1 MGFPR
6 WTTGPLPIASA
17 PELARY
23 ALDAILPP
31 RCLAC
36 GAQIAEQGALCAG
49 CWSDVRFIAGTV
61 CTYCGLPLETWLDG
75 PSDEGADTHEPIC
88 EHCIDQPP
96 IYETARAPLRYE
108 ATARRLILSYKHRDR
123 IEGARAFAR
132 WMVGCAGEMLSRDPL
147 LIPVPLHRW
156 RLLGRGYNQSG
167 LLAGHIARLTGLRC
181 LTSVLTK
188 RKGTASQQGLSA
200 NARRENITAGVF
212 SVTRSGARL
221 LRGRNVVLID
231 DVLTTGATVN
241 ACADVLLSSK
251 AERVD
256 VLTLARVVRDEG
268 MHI

>member
-1 MGFPR
+1 M
-6 WTTGPLPIASA
+6 
-17 PELARY
+17 ARY

-61 CTYCGLPLETWLDG
+61 CGYCGIPLDAPLEE
-75 PSDEGADTHEPIC
+75 PSDDGVDRSEFLC
-88 EHCIDQPP
+88 EHCTDQPP
-96 IYETARAPLRYE
+96 VYETARAPLRYE

-123 IEGARAFAR
+123 IEGARAFAA
-132 WMVGCAGEMLSRDPL
+132 WMAGCAGEMLSRDPL
-147 LIPVPLHRW
+147 LVPVPLHRW
-156 RLLGRGYNQSG
+156 RLLGRGYNQSA
-167 LLAGHIARLTGLRC
+167 LLAGHIGRLTGLRC
-181 LTSVLTK
+181 LTRVLTK

-200 NARRENITAGVF
+200 NARRENITAGLF

-221 LRGRNVVLID
+221 LRGRNIVLID

-241 ACADVLLSSK
+241 ACAEVLLSSK

-256 VLTLARVVRDEG
+256 VLTLARVVRDG
-268 MHI
+268 RMHI